1 MNPAATPF
9 YRAAKAAYYGIFNS
23 LAEASLRRT
32 NTSKIA
38 SGRLG
43 KPSIRVVS
51 FYGWQNGISEGALLQ
66 HAAFKALGYDADI
79 VDVTRAMSNPFARVE
94 CNGAD
99 LFVVH
104 CGGDQFLRA
113 AWPLRYILPRAR
125 VIAYFAWELPDPPRD
140 WPDSRLLW
148 DEIWTPSR
156 YSAGALSQWSD
167 CPIKVVPHVLL
178 RADTKPREWRKGEEP
193 LRFLTMAD
201 ARSSLSRKNPQGV
214 VKAFQLAF
222 PNEYDVELL
231 VKLHKTEIRSS
242 PELDKLLAE
251 IRLDSRIRLINQ
263 TMTRDELDRLFLE
276 AHVFVSLHRAE
287 GFGIP
292 LLEAQTLGLATIATA
307 WSGNMDFTTQET
319 SLLIPYKMTT
329 THDAGNVYG
338 DVTWAEPDIEAAAA
352 AMRKLHDSP
361 GELAHLASAG
371 WRASRPQIQLDRFA
385 ATLGHTCLGNHGMV
399 T

>member
-1 MNPAATPF
+1 MNSASTPF
-9 YRAAKAAYYGIFNS
+9 YRAAKTAYYSIFNS

-32 NTSKIA
+32 NTKFVR
-38 SGRLG
+38 GRPE
-43 KPSIRVVS
+43 KPSVKVVS
-51 FYGWQNGISEGALLQ
+51 YYGWQNGISEGALLQ
-66 HAAFKALGYDADI
+66 RAAFKALGYDADI
-79 VDVTRAMSNPFARVE
+79 VDVTRAMSNPLARVE

-113 AWPLRYILPRAR
+113 AWPLRHILPRAR

-140 WPDSRLLW
+140 WPRSRLLW

-156 YSAGALSQWSD
+156 YSANALSQWCD
-167 CPIKVVPHVLL
+167 CPIRVVPHVLL
-178 RADTKPREWRKGEEP
+178 RDDSETRKWRKGEEP
-193 LRFLTMAD
+193 LKFLTMAD

-214 VKAFQLAF
+214 VKAFQSAF
-222 PNEYDVELL
+222 PDESDVELL

-251 IRLDSRIRLINQ
+251 IKLDSRIRLINQ

-292 LLEAQTLGLATIATA
+292 LLEAQALGLATIATA

-329 THDAGNVYG
+329 TRDAGNVYG
-338 DVTWAEPDIEAAAA
+338 EVTWAEPDIECAAA

-361 GELAHLASAG
+361 GEFARIAAAG
-371 WRASRPQIQLDRFA
+371 WQASRPQIQLDRFA
-385 ATLGHTCLGNHGMV
+385 DTLEHTSLGNHGMV